1 MIKYSFNKKI
11 FRILVIL
18 FTLFCTIFFISLN
31 QKVHAQLISLS
42 IYPPILKAIM
52 KPGKE
57 IMIAYNIKNLGD
69 PTTLQMLV
77 LPFEPKDNL
86 GNVRIKEEFE
96 GPIRFKLDNTN
107 IELNQ
112 PIFLKT
118 GQSQQILLRIRVP
131 EGAPEKDYYYTLF
144 AETDP
149 PTTIEGKTSSR
160 SKARI
165 GSHILITVTKSGNVD
180 IKGKVS
186 LFSVLGNKLPFF
198 GDKIS
203 LFDSTDIIPITL
215 IVENNGRNS
224 IKPNGEITLRGN
236 FGERAEY
243 EILSQNILAY
253 SQRQLMATPSAYFS
267 SEKPVSLALS
277 GFFIGK
283 YNLSTKINFGENT
296 PQLYASTSFIALP
309 FKFIIGSFIA
319 IIVGIVIIRKLN
331 DDKDDEND
339 EEEEE

>member
-1 MIKYSFNKKI
+1 MTNNSCKKTVL
-11 FRILVIL
+11 RILVIS
-18 FTLFCTIFFISLN
+18 FTFFCTIFFISLN
-31 QKVHAQLISLS
+31 QKVHAQLLSLS

-77 LPFEPKDNL
+77 LPFEPRDNL
-86 GNVRIKEEFE
+86 GNVRIKQEFE
-96 GPIRFKLDNTN
+96 GPIRFSLDNTD
-107 IELNQ
+107 IELND

-131 EGAPEKDYYYTLF
+131 EGAPEQDYYYTLF
-144 AETDP
+144 AQTDP
-149 PTTIEGKTSSR
+149 SPTIEGKTSSR

-186 LFSVLGNKLPFF
+186 LFSVLGKYNLPIF
-198 GDKIS
+198 GNKIS
-203 LFDSTDIIPITL
+203 FFDSSDIIPITL
-215 IVENNGRNS
+215 IVENKGKNS
-224 IKPNGEITLRGN
+224 IKPYGNIILRGN
-236 FGERAEY
+236 FGESAEY
-243 EILSQNILAY
+243 EILSQNILAN

-296 PQLYASTSFIALP
+296 PQLYASTSFFALP

-319 IIVGIVIIRKLN
+319 IIIGIVIIKKLN
-331 DDKDDEND
+331 SDKNDDE
-339 EEEEE
+339 E

>member
-1 MIKYSFNKKI
+1 MIKYSFNKTI
-11 FRILVIL
+11 FRILVI
-18 FTLFCTIFFISLN
+18 FFCTIFFISLS
-31 QKVHAQLISLS
+31 QKVHAQLLSLS

-69 PTTLQMLV
+69 PTTLQMIV
-77 LPFEPKDNL
+77 LPFEPRDNL
-86 GNVRIKEEFE
+86 GNVRIKQEFE
-96 GPIRFKLDNTN
+96 GPIRFKLDNTD
-107 IELNQ
+107 IELND

-131 EGAPEKDYYYTLF
+131 EGAPEQDYYYTLF

-149 PTTIEGKTSSR
+149 PPTIEGKTSSR

-186 LFSVLGNKLPFF
+186 LFSVLKKYKLPFF

-203 LFDSTDIIPITL
+203 FFDSTDIIPITL
-215 IVENNGRNS
+215 IVENKGKNS
-224 IKPNGEITLRGN
+224 IKPYGNIILRGN

-243 EILSQNILAY
+243 EILSQNILAN
-253 SQRQLMATPSAYFS
+253 SQRQLMATPSAYFPS
-267 SEKPVSLALS
+267 KKPVSLALS

-296 PQLYASTSFIALP
+296 PQLYASTSFFALP
-309 FKFIIGSFIA
+309 FKFIIGLLIA
-319 IIVGIVIIRKLN
+319 IIIGIVIIKKLN
-331 DDKDDEND
+331 DDKNDDD
-339 EEEEE
+339 EEEYKQT